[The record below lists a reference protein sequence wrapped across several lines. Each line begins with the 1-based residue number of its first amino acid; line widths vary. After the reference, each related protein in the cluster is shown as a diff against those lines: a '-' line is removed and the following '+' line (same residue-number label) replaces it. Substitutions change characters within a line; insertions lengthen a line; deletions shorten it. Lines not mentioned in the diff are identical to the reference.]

1 VNCYLHGDNEFNLR
15 ARLEDLI
22 ETERRRAGKKFFRS
36 DAPMTFNDGSRLLNH
51 AILVVRMLSW
61 AWKWAEWWVEYD
73 SNWEPLLEP
82 GQKEKDMTKEQLKIV
97 DSTRESRC
105 ADARR
110 CRLAAFG
117 AALRN
122 RNYDTEDGF
131 DSESLDRAFRAV
143 LQTQSLVGPLD
154 KFEIDFFADW
164 LGRAYRSNSR
174 LLGLG
179 EEKLPVANDFCV
191 HVDDKTPKFELGNR
205 PLPGKVPW
213 KKGQVFEEDVH
224 EVDDLLKP
232 ETTENGEL
240 IDLPPSIVVKKA
252 HVYKKESKKRP
263 VEEVKAIASSEPTKK
278 RGRPPK
284 TRDPEPSKTIQP
296 PLASKV
302 KTASVAAMVPSA
314 VKNRKAGRLSRD
326 RSVDTEEDSRS
337 RIPVKTNVQAKK
349 KKELLSP
356 RKDQGFPVL
365 EVEVLFDSLT
375 NPDGALRSGRRG
387 RPPKVLEMAVVVTF
401 GGEDFNPYSRREA
414 PGQAKKKAAEEE
426 PPTGVILAQ
435 EFDEV
440 HPQSSSREE
449 DITARGDNDDGSRNA
464 PDQKELSLDAA
475 ELGVSGVVKET
486 NQVGSEPWEES
497 KGRKRDS
504 LSRRGEQIVVER
516 KVEATSEGDKGET
529 TTGALGKEVDSRTYV
544 PSTSQS
550 DESKEKRASTDEKSS
565 PLQGLS
571 PESDPH
577 NLHGDAKNEK
587 SPSKLQPK
595 RKRGRPASPKK
606 AQRTVAQRAKANEPT
621 SDIQSTRPRRA
632 RRAVMGLDA
641 MKNESGAIHAE
652 SAEERK
658 NSRRPSRRSAAKIM
672 SMKETDSEVEEEA
685 EPLRSDKAKRLSSR
699 RSSTKTS
706 LKEPASYFEP
716 ETDIS
721 PSPPRKRART
731 ATHSPAT
738 TSPFLKRSL
747 RKRKGSESYDSSYRG
762 TSAGDLTVFSNDEIL
777 DSDYVTTGSSI
788 RRTSPKKSGPSK
800 KGNKTK
806 TPAVRRSSRRPSTN
820 SNSDPED
827 SLPISVLVASTRGDG
842 VAESTSRNDTSD
854 GENISSE
861 TEDSRK
867 TSGIETEAEDAK
879 NEASGRNGDADAEAE
894 SALKSEC
901 AEDSIKKPSE
911 AAEESTEKPAE
922 AEEASKKPDGQEAE
936 RAEEGA
942 SMETPEVE
950 NKASNDGQ
958 KSDEDSAKKRGR
970 RKGFL
975 EAARTMFS

>member
-1 VNCYLHGDNEFNLR
+1 
-15 ARLEDLI
+15 LI
-22 ETERRRAGKKFFRS
+22 ETERRRAGKKFNRS

-51 AILVVRMLSW
+51 AMLVVRMLSW
-61 AWKWAEWWVEYD
+61 AWKWVEWWVEYD

-82 GQKEKDMTKEQLKIV
+82 GQKEKEMTKEQLKIV

-131 DSESLDRAFRAV
+131 DNESLDRAFRAV

-164 LGRAYRSNSR
+164 LGRAYRSKSR

-179 EEKLPVANDFCV
+179 EEKLPVATDFCV

-205 PLPGKVPW
+205 PLPGKGPW

-224 EVDDLLKP
+224 EPDDLLKP
-232 ETTENGEL
+232 ETTESGEV
-240 IDLPPSIVVKKA
+240 IDLPTQIVVKKA
-252 HVYKKESKKRP
+252 PVYKKESKKRP
-263 VEEVKAIASSEPTKK
+263 VEEVKAIASSEPPKK

-284 TRDPEPSKTIQP
+284 NRDPEPSKTIQP
-296 PLASKV
+296 LASTA
-302 KTASVAAMVPSA
+302 KTASVAAIVPSA
-314 VKNRKAGRLSRD
+314 VKKRKAGRLPRD
-326 RSVDTEEDSRS
+326 RSVDTEEDSGS
-337 RIPVKTNVQAKK
+337 RISVNTNVQAKK

-365 EVEVLFDSLT
+365 EVKVLFDSIT
-375 NPDGALRSGRRG
+375 NPDGALRRGRRG
-387 RPPKVLEMAVVVTF
+387 RPPKFLEMAVVVAF
-401 GGEDFNPYSRREA
+401 GGEDFDPYSRRAA

-449 DITARGDNDDGSRNA
+449 DITARGGNDDGSRNA

-497 KGRKRDS
+497 KGRKPDS
-504 LSRRGEQIVVER
+504 LSMRGEQTGVER
-516 KVEATSEGDKGET
+516 KVEATSEADEGET
-529 TTGALGKEVDSRTYV
+529 TTGALGKEVDTRTSV
-544 PSTSQS
+544 DSKSTSDPIETPSTSQS
-550 DESKEKRASTDEKSS
+550 DDSKEKRASTDEKSS

-571 PESDPH
+571 PEGDPH
-577 NLHGDAKNEK
+577 NLDGGAQNVK

-595 RKRGRPASPKK
+595 RKRGRPLSPKK

-632 RRAVMGLDA
+632 MRAVMGLDA
-641 MKNESGAIHAE
+641 MQNESGAIHAE
-652 SAEERK
+652 SAEERQ
-658 NSRRPSRRSAAKIM
+658 NSRRSSRHSAAKTM
-672 SMKETDSEVEEEA
+672 SMKEDSEVEEEA
-685 EPLRSDKAKRLSSR
+685 EPLRSDKTKRLSSR
-699 RSSTKTS
+699 RSSPKTS
-706 LKEPASYFEP
+706 LKEPASDFDP
-716 ETDIS
+716 ETDSS
-721 PSPPRKRART
+721 PSPPSKRART

-747 RKRKGSESYDSSYRG
+747 RKRRGSESYDSSYRI
-762 TSAGDLTVFSNDEIL
+762 TSTGDLVVFSNEEDDNANDETV
-777 DSDYVTTGSSI
+777 DSDYVTAGSSI
-788 RRTSPKKSGPSK
+788 RRTSAKKSGPSK
-800 KGNKTK
+800 KGKKTK
-806 TPAVRRSSRRPSTN
+806 TPIVRRSSRRPSTN
-820 SNSDPED
+820 GNSDPED

-854 GENISSE
+854 GENSISE
-861 TEDSRK
+861 IEDSRK

-879 NEASGRNGDADAEAE
+879 NEASEGNGDVDDETE

-901 AEDSIKKPSE
+901 AEDS
-911 AAEESTEKPAE
+911 TEKSSE
-922 AEEASKKPDGQEAE
+922 AEEAPKKPDGQEAE

-942 SMETPEVE
+942 SMETPKVE
-950 NKASNDGQ
+950 NKASTDGQ

-975 EAARTMFS
+975 EAARTIFS